1 MTADTVIISV
11 VVFPTCVL
19 LVLVIMSKHIDH
31 IALIVV
37 VEVGVF
43 AVAYFVVLVSFVG
56 DESELVG

>member
-11 VVFPTCVL
+11 VVFPTCVWF
-19 LVLVIMSKHIDH
+19 VLVIMSKHIND
-31 IALIVV
+31 IALIVI

-43 AVAYFVVLVSFVG
+43 AVTNFVVLVSFVG